1 MECVHKQRSYE
12 HNAYL
17 LLLLATP
24 PSYSSCSAHEQRLL
38 VDPQCVG
45 GPVRLKVS
53 GRKLCYI

>member
-1 MECVHKQRSYE
+1 MKGVQKQRSCE

-17 LLLLATP
+17 LLLLAMPHT
-24 PSYSSCSAHEQRLL
+24 YSSYSAHEQRLL

>member
-1 MECVHKQRSYE
+1 MHKQRSYE
-12 HNAYL
+12 HYVYL

-24 PSYSSCSAHEQRLL
+24 PTYSSRSAGEQRLL

-53 GRKLCYI
+53 GRELCYV